1 MLGLLFNKAAGLQ
14 ACNFI
19 KIRLQHKCFPVNIAK
34 FLSTYFEKHMR
45 IAASWPIFPLYRS
58 STQSNSI
65 HWLLCKGTGCKVV
78 NGLISF
84 ITSSVSFR
92 YFSSWWELQFKYPSN
107 FNIRN
112 SILLEAAT
120 KVFYKKVILK
130 VLQNSQKN
138 GCARTLS
145 ETLHRCL
152 SFVKFLRA
160 PFYGPGECFCTI
172 KHREALQQS
181 LFFM

>member
-1 MLGLLFNKAAGLQ
+1 MLGLLFNKVAGLQ
-14 ACNFI
+14 DCNFI

-78 NGLISF
+78 NALISF

-92 YFSSWWELQFKYPSN
+92 YFSSWWGLQFKYPSN
-107 FNIRN
+107 YNIRDL
-112 SILLEAAT
+112 ILLEAAT

-138 GCARTLS
+138 VCARILS
-145 ETLHRCL
+145 ETLTQTFEFFEIFK
-152 SFVKFLRA
+152 STFLQTGWLLL
-160 PFYGPGECFCTI
+160 YY
-172 KHREALQQS
+172 
-181 LFFM
+181 